1 MDDRERFEQDVAEML
16 EDRVA
21 KLPGSYDIDAALL
34 RRARRARATK
44 LTALGVAAVL
54 VAGGT
59 TGAIAQIVGRDDPH
73 RVTTATPTS
82 TVPRSSVRT
91 VACPVN
97 TEVRNGQLSIATA
110 TPTTEPRVPEAGDPA
125 LLSTLESFAAIDD
138 PRYVVLGPESWSCL
152 ATVTD
157 GANRMVVYDPQATPG
172 KVPGL
177 DAAPIKVQNAILWN
191 EPARALACSVFDD
204 PLFRQPTNSCVTSPS
219 SHRAVTRVDAHVAT
233 FVDADGVRGVGWL
246 ELPSS
251 DTASDGKISV
261 LTCRPTKG
269 LTTAAC
275 DTIIADY
282 AARLS
287 SEASRATTPTT
298 TPSTTTTTT
307 RPATVATI
315 ACPITY
321 SLTPSTPLPGPSI
334 DAREPAAGD
343 TSLFPQLASYA
354 ATTDPRYVML
364 GPNNWKC
371 ETTIAADGQNGMV
384 VFDPAG
390 GNLAPYPDL
399 ATAPIGILNDWLWH
413 GDVGSSFACS
423 VFDDPALVQYLTQG
437 FPSALPCPKA
447 GRTVTRVDAHVA
459 TFVDADGTHGAG
471 WMILPSST
479 AVDDGKFSE
488 LTCRPTG
495 GLTTA
500 ECDTIIADWI
510 ARNDT

>member
-1 MDDRERFEQDVAEML
+1 MDDFEREVREML
-16 EDRVA
+16 NDRVA
-21 KLPGSYDIDAALL
+21 AMPTELDASPAFLT
-34 RRARRARATK
+34 RARRRRASK
-44 LTALGVAAVL
+44 LAALAVSVVI

-59 TGAIAQIVGRDDPH
+59 ADAIAQVAGGDRPQQ
-73 RVTTATPTS
+73 VTTSTPTS

-97 TEVRNGQLSIATA
+97 TEVRNGQLTIATA
-110 TPTTEPRVPEAGDPA
+110 TPTTGPRVPEAGEPA

-138 PRYVVLGPESWSCL
+138 PRYVVLGPDSWSCL
-152 ATVTD
+152 ATFANV
-157 GANRMVVYDPQATPG
+157 ANRIVVYDPQATPG

-177 DAAPIKVQNAILWN
+177 DAAPINVQNAILWN

-204 PLFRQPTNSCVTSPS
+204 PLFRQPTNSCVTSSS
-219 SHRAVTRVDAHVAT
+219 SHRTVTRVDAHLAT

-251 DTASDGKISV
+251 ETANDGKISV

-269 LTTAAC
+269 LTTATC

-287 SEASRATTPTT
+287 SETSRATTTTT

-307 RPATVATI
+307 TTKPATVATV

-321 SLTPSTPLPGPSI
+321 TLTPSTPLPAPSI

-343 TSLFPQLASYA
+343 PSLFQQLASYA
-354 ATTDPRYVML
+354 ATTDPRYVVL

-384 VFDPAG
+384 VSDPAG
-390 GNLAPYPDL
+390 GNLTPYPDV

-471 WMILPSST
+471 WMILPSSR